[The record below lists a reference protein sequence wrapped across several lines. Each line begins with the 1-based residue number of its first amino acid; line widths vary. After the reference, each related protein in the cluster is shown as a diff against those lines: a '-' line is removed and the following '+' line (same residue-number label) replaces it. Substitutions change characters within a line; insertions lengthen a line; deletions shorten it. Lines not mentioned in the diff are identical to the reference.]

1 MEDFKLCPNCGCE
14 LNINTHSGYCP
25 KCGYAYKI
33 SQFEAESI
41 QRRILADYSNDDYSS
56 FITEAGPKDRPKDW
70 FVKREYITASI
81 KENNLINYLKTIF
94 DKNDVEHIAAL
105 YRVETHTKDDYSGAA
120 IFYQYDNDLS
130 QIAFKVM
137 QYDKTNGHRGPGK
150 SKQQEDLD
158 AETKIENESINES
171 DGKERLKK
179 NEKDLVYQK
188 SLIGPGEY
196 CFFGRHL
203 LNRDDA
209 HDKPICIVESEKS
222 AIIAALAYPEAIWM
236 AAGSC
241 YFLTHKKLDKD
252 FNDREIIFFPDVDVK
267 YEPLDIDE
275 ESGIPRCINWYV
287 IKDRPHEIG
296 ISTEINK
303 VTVSGFLDSY
313 IKDLCINCEHKK
325 YCSNSIYYDLSCQ
338 PFTIED
344 RERKFELTNKGEE
357 LLNTDKEKRTIPK
370 IVLETE
376 ENKKRMSCIYRGW
389 DIGDYIIHA
398 IQNNEKLVPFS
409 KLISDLKPEI
419 THDIKEIIST
429 IEASINLSKWL
440 DCLPKR

>member
-56 FITEAGPKDRPKDW
+56 FITESGPKDWPKDW

-94 DKNDVEHIAAL
+94 DKNDVEHIAAM
-105 YRVETHTKDDYSGAA
+105 YRVETHTKFRYNGAA

-137 QYDKTNGHRGPGK
+137 QYDETNGHRKVRDNG
-150 SKQQEDLD
+150 QQTDVLVDEASTVADEKKDERDL
-158 AETKIENESINES
+158 I
-171 DGKERLKK
+171 
-179 NEKDLVYQK
+179 YQK

-203 LNRDDA
+203 LNGDDA
-209 HDKPICIVESEKS
+209 DAKPICIVESEKS

-252 FNDREIIFFPDVDVK
+252 FNDREIILFPDVDLK

-275 ESGIPRCINWYV
+275 ESGIHRCINWYV
-287 IKDRPHEIG
+287 IKDPINGIG
-296 ISTEINK
+296 LPKDIRN
-303 VTVSGFLDSY
+303 VAVSGFLDSY
-313 IKDLCINCEHKK
+313 IEKQCNTCEHKK
-325 YCSNSIYYDLSCQ
+325 YCSSSVYYDLCVR
-338 PFTIED
+338 PFVVET
-344 RERKFELTNKGEE
+344 RKRKFDLTDFDEKEFDLDGGNKIIPKVVLENSE
-357 LLNTDKEKRTIPK
+357 NKEKMK
-370 IVLETE
+370 E
-376 ENKKRMSCIYRGW
+376 CQYRGW
-389 DIGDYIIHA
+389 DIGDYIIHSLT
-398 IQNNEKLVPFS
+398 NGEGLVPF
-409 KLISDLKPEI
+409 DTLKSELNNDWI
-419 THDIKEIIST
+419 NEIKEKIKSLEES
-429 IEASINLSKWL
+429 IELKKWL
-440 DCLPKR
+440 DALKRKNNK